1 MIIRKKDGNTII
13 VVVSLIL
20 SFTAV
25 YLFYNHWKN
34 EKKAKSVSVSVDS
47 SLELK
52 ELSDKLLQII
62 IEGSDLQQADAVA
75 KKIRNLAELVIV
87 GKIIAVST
95 EGRENSGSINANG
108 YFTIEIESVKKGSY
122 PLSQIKILFGMY
134 SNEVPVVLYP
144 PHVKT
149 KYRSGD
155 RVKLYLNYIPELGC
169 YVTVAGFYSIERLI
183 SL

>member
-13 VVVSLIL
+13 SVISLIL
-20 SFTAV
+20 CFVAV

-34 EKKAKSVSVSVDS
+34 EKKTESVSVSADS
-47 SLELK
+47 RLELK
-52 ELSDKLLQII
+52 ELSDKLLEII
-62 IEGSDLQQADAVA
+62 IEGSDLQQADVVA
-75 KKIRNLAELVIV
+75 KRIRNLAELVIV

-122 PLSQIKILFGMY
+122 PLDQIRVLFSMY

-144 PHVKT
+144 PHLKT
-149 KYRSGD
+149 KYCSGD
-155 RVKLYLNYIPELGC
+155 RIKVYLNYIPELGN
-169 YVTVAGFYSIERLI
+169 YVTVGGYYSIQLI
-183 SL
+183 